1 MTEEKVIQSA
11 ISFPYLRKFNG
22 IMSGLHFI
30 QALLMLVMGLTLDK
44 IKDFKLPFT
53 VSFLTYDTKIQSL
66 VTETKNIGYLPIGIL
81 VAVFLFVSAIAHL
94 ATTLPGVNKFYND
107 RLSSGINYFRWY
119 EYAIS
124 SSVMIV
130 IIAMLFGVYD
140 LGSIILII
148 GANATMNLLGL
159 MMEIHNQTTKKT
171 NWTAFIIGSFI
182 GIFSWIVV
190 LMYFFGGGNYS
201 QIPWFV
207 YAIVGSYFVL
217 FNLFPVNMILQY
229 KKIGRWRDYLYGE
242 RSYIVLSLVAKSLL
256 AWLVFAGTLQPK

>member
-1 MTEEKVIQSA
+1 MAEEKAMQSG

-22 IMSGLHFI
+22 IMSALHFI

-66 VTETKNIGYLPIGIL
+66 VTETKNIGYLPIGVL
-81 VAVFLFVSAIAHL
+81 VAIFLFISAMAHL
-94 ATTLPGVNKFYND
+94 AIALPGVNKFYNN
-107 RLSSGINYFRWY
+107 RLLSGINYFRWY

-124 SSVMIV
+124 SSIMIV

-190 LMYFFGGGNYS
+190 LMYFFGSGNYG

-207 YAIVGSYFVL
+207 YAIAGSYFIL
-217 FNLFPVNMILQY
+217 FNLFPVNMVLQY
-229 KKIGRWRDYLYGE
+229 KKAGRWRDYLYGE